1 MPRIKP
7 FCALKPAPALL
18 NNVVTRPLENY
29 STGQARLIASENPV
43 NFLHLINP
51 ELDNPYLRGSRQEL
65 VYKKIGE
72 NLDDFIEKKILVTEE
87 QPAIYI
93 YQVVHDGMVQT
104 GIWTLTHINDYL
116 HGNIKKHEHT
126 VELRER
132 LLAEYLQQTDLDANP
147 VLITYQPNPV
157 IQQVIE
163 KYMSLKPEVDF
174 SYVDATVHRVWIIK
188 EANDLKKVVEAFE
201 QMPAVYIAD
210 GHHRAASMAKMGL
223 HKRGLYKN
231 DELAEFNYFSTVY
244 MDTQEV
250 KVLEYNRLVRDL
262 AGLSEA
268 EFITKLT
275 ESFRVER
282 QQSQFKPTKL
292 HDFGMY
298 LKSGWYKL
306 TAKPH
311 TYTND
316 PVSLLDVSILQNQIL
331 TPILNINDPRT
342 DARITFE
349 GGKTPITELE
359 KQIDNGTNA
368 VAFVL
373 VPIVVDQILAV
384 ADANEVMPPKS
395 TWIEPK
401 FLVGLLS
408 HYFKK

>member
-7 FCALKPAPALL
+7 FCALKPSPALL

-147 VLITYQPNPV
+147 VLITYHPNPL
-157 IQQVIE
+157 IRQMIE
-163 KYMSLKPEVDF
+163 KYTALKPEVDF
-174 SYVDATVHRVWIIK
+174 SYVDTTVHRVWIIK
-188 EANDLKKVVEAFE
+188 EASDLKKVVDAFG

-223 HKRGLYKN
+223 HKRALYKN
-231 DELAEFNYFSTVY
+231 DETAEFNYFSTVY

-268 EFITKLT
+268 EFITRLS
-275 ESFRVER
+275 ESFKIEK
-282 QQSQFKPTKL
+282 QEAQFKPSEL

-349 GGKTPITELE
+349 GGKTPVVELE
-359 KQIDNGTNA
+359 KLVDNGTKA

-373 VPIVVDQILAV
+373 VPIIVDQILAV

-408 HYFKK
+408 HYFRR